1 MLNKKNKT
9 LLNEMRFYIQSSSAV
24 PDTKASE
31 ILMELEDHLLMA
43 QREGKSFEQV
53 FGQDPK
59 SYCNEIIKE
68 LPKSSKWEQI
78 KTIAPIVPLLLFWRF
93 LNGFSGHLT
102 ILLYENIVY
111 LALSLALSYVLFTI
125 LRAGSF
131 SSKRISFWMMY
142 GLGTI
147 ISLVYVGFFLVSD
160 RILPAEPHLILHDG
174 AAYITATVSLVIIL
188 YSLFG
193 ALLKKKR

>member
-1 MLNKKNKT
+1 M
-9 LLNEMRFYIQSSSAV
+9 
-24 PDTKASE
+24 
-31 ILMELEDHLLMA
+31 
-43 QREGKSFEQV
+43 
-53 FGQDPK
+53 
-59 SYCNEIIKE
+59 
-68 LPKSSKWEQI
+68 
-78 KTIAPIVPLLLFWRF
+78 
-93 LNGFSGHLT
+93 
-102 ILLYENIVY
+102 Y

>member
-9 LLNEMRFYIQSSSAV
+9 LLNEMRFYIQSNSAV
-24 PDTKASE
+24 PDTKTSE
-31 ILMELEDHLLMA
+31 ILMELEDHLLTA
-43 QREGKSFEQV
+43 QRAGKSFEQV

-78 KTIAPIVPLLLFWRF
+78 KTIAPIVPLLLIWRF
-93 LNGFSGHLT
+93 LNGFSGDLT
-102 ILLYENIVY
+102 IPIYENIVY
-111 LALSLALSYVLFTI
+111 LALSLALSYVLFII

-131 SSKRISFWMMY
+131 SSKRKSFWINY
-142 GLGTI
+142 GLGAVI
-147 ISLVYVGFFLVSD
+147 LLVYVGFRLVSD
-160 RILPAEPHLILHDG
+160 RILPAEPHLVLHGG
-174 AAYITATVSLVIIL
+174 AAYITATISLVIIL

>member
-1 MLNKKNKT
+1 MLNEKNKS
-9 LLNEMRFYIQSSSAV
+9 LLNEMRFYIQSNSAV
-24 PDTKASE
+24 SDTSASE
-31 ILMELEDHLLMA
+31 ILMELEDHLLTA

-59 SYCNEIIKE
+59 SFCNEIIQE

-78 KTIAPIVPLLLFWRF
+78 KTIAPMVPLLLIWRF
-93 LNGFSGHLT
+93 LNGFSGDLT
-102 ILLYENIVY
+102 IPLYENIVY

-131 SSKRISFWMMY
+131 SSKHKSFWMIY
-142 GLGTI
+142 GLGMVI
-147 ISLVYVGFFLVSD
+147 ILVYVGFFLMSD
-160 RILPAEPHLILHDG
+160 RILPARPHLVLHDG

-193 ALLKKKR
+193 TFVKKKR